1 METQRTGQG
10 NSPSGRLIA
19 YPIIIIFVLLIAYLF
34 LQQEPSEFPMGDSY
48 IHFVYAR
55 NLVYHGEL
63 AFNPGIR
70 EGVGTTSPLWVFLL
84 SGFYLL
90 KISPLTTAK
99 FLGIGLHILCG
110 FLVYDLA
117 LLILTNYSKPINWKL
132 ALAMALLAV
141 IPGNNIWIALSGMET
156 ALFTVLSLLAIR
168 YYSTERFLFSG
179 FFLGLLA
186 LTRIEGI
193 ALAMI
198 LVGLDLFHKRK
209 ISKSIVQ
216 LTIPLLLLLSPWL
229 FYLQIREGVPITS
242 SFEGKRIA
250 VAEAE
255 SIIKAKYPFLEPFLA
270 IRPLVYLTSWAGYS
284 LLYLYGGIA
293 LPGPLIPIPTMWEDS
308 RNALPVATV
317 ILGLC
322 LIFPLFIVG
331 FRKLV
336 NLRSSISLE
345 KRAHRII
352 IGILGWSILHNFI
365 YAILLPGPGAGG
377 RYAPINHMLF
387 WLTVLLGA
395 WLIRN
400 HLIRSMAIIAVILL
414 ASFSIS
420 YWREVYH
427 ANIDYMLNVRIPSSL
442 YINDHYSADTMIGTT
457 DLGPLRWYARQPAV
471 DLIGYVNKDIVR
483 FRKSGGSFESYVMIK
498 KIGAL
503 YLFVSEG
510 GPRRGHPPHYAN

>member
-1 METQRTGQG
+1 M
-10 NSPSGRLIA
+10 
-19 YPIIIIFVLLIAYLF
+19 
-34 LQQEPSEFPMGDSY
+34 
-48 IHFVYAR
+48 
-55 NLVYHGEL
+55 
-63 AFNPGIR
+63 
-70 EGVGTTSPLWVFLL
+70 
-84 SGFYLL
+84 
-90 KISPLTTAK
+90 
-99 FLGIGLHILCG
+99 
-110 FLVYDLA
+110 
-117 LLILTNYSKPINWKL
+117 
-132 ALAMALLAV
+132 
-141 IPGNNIWIALSGMET
+141 
-156 ALFTVLSLLAIR
+156 
-168 YYSTERFLFSG
+168 
-179 FFLGLLA
+179 
-186 LTRIEGI
+186 
-193 ALAMI
+193 
-198 LVGLDLFHKRK
+198 
-209 ISKSIVQ
+209 
-216 LTIPLLLLLSPWL
+216 
-229 FYLQIREGVPITS
+229 
-242 SFEGKRIA
+242 
-250 VAEAE
+250 
-255 SIIKAKYPFLEPFLA
+255 
-270 IRPLVYLTSWAGYS
+270 
-284 LLYLYGGIA
+284 
-293 LPGPLIPIPTMWEDS
+293 
-308 RNALPVATV
+308 
-317 ILGLC
+317 
-322 LIFPLFIVG
+322 
-331 FRKLV
+331 V

-377 RYAPINHMLF
+377 RYAPMNHMLF

-510 GPRRGHPPHYAN
+510 GLGVDTRRIMQIEDSLQFKIIEEITYSTSSEKYLLGSGAIANYTPAISIYRITKEVSGSPNSSLTPAYKFSYE